1 MTARGLLQNE
11 TVLPYGEDF
20 TEGGSVCF
28 SKALMAGLDKDRN
41 AFSVYSEYL
50 DLFLLA
56 EQDSRVSSLQ
66 ARPYLREKIRAQ
78 LFHRQHPDREP
89 QLFSFFSP
97 PCLARLSKQLNLE
110 LVFYRMVSGTLTPY
124 CDFRL
129 ASGETGHS
137 KPPTLGILFGCG
149 RNQRDRFLCFED
161 VNHLDHDFNL
171 QVLQNKPLFVASPSS
186 PILWTS
192 PFTTQTRH
200 SVLGSVETVLLSGG
214 IIPEVANPLEPLPG
228 IVHPWEL
235 VEDDGTLT
243 GSLWKRWNKEVLVV
257 TFTQDSFGGKDR
269 MRGHSKPLACT
280 RCKFSVLSYISP
292 PTTTGALPQSVAE
305 MHNLSTA
312 PVVCLWPSGV
322 CSLLSSSFAQE
333 VRRSFLQTAGTGERL
348 ANSKLRGF
356 VPPSK
361 ARVADRL
368 AKLAAKKNARA
379 RKIDETRK
387 WCECETC
394 SKSTE
399 YDQNMSKAGPER
411 LITTDYTL
419 QQLLQM
425 LGLWKD
431 GSTETLL
438 DRVCELSVAS
448 MDIESRTVK
457 LDLAAPGPG
466 PNIRYGEID
475 VAALENH
482 ARFVQ
487 VPVMMAHMDGISAGQ
502 ERNPEGIFT
511 VADDSE
517 EAIRSMM
524 KAYLEWILK
533 SQRACAK
540 AKAELLAPFLDI
552 TRQYKEAFMSYC
564 QDWHQKVLLQ
574 FEDEE
579 NTLRQR
585 TSQSPPESA
594 VRPPKR
600 PAETT
605 TAWNWDDFILPTAPS
620 TSAAPTAIKHARQED
635 FFIQQH
641 AWMEESSQDN
651 TEDYQDETEDSGE
664 SSADTGREMLYK
676 TSMRNLVSARPRCF
690 FKPAHFALVDANKLP
705 KEGTRSKKERDFFQ
719 LAVRAWTHTIPGRL
733 EKLLLRLIEDYSIF
747 SFYG

>member
-1 MTARGLLQNE
+1 
-11 TVLPYGEDF
+11 
-20 TEGGSVCF
+20 
-28 SKALMAGLDKDRN
+28 MAGLDKDRN
-41 AFSVYSEYL
+41 AFSVYSQYL

-97 PCLARLSKQLNLE
+97 PCLARLSQQLNLE

-280 RCKFSVLSYISP
+280 RCKFSVLSYISR

-411 LITTDYTL
+411 LVTTDYTL

-425 LGLWKD
+425 MGLWKEE
-431 GSTETLL
+431 STKALL

-448 MDIESRTVK
+448 MDIESRTVR
-457 LDLAAPGPG
+457 LDLATPGPG
-466 PNIRYGEID
+466 SKVRYGEID

-482 ARFVQ
+482 PRFVQ
-487 VPVMMAHMDGISAGQ
+487 VPVMMAHMDGISAKR

-524 KAYLEWILK
+524 KCYLEWILQ
-533 SQRACAK
+533 SQRECSQ
-540 AKAELLAPFLDI
+540 AKAELLAPFLNI
-552 TRQYKEAFMSYC
+552 ARQYKEAYTSYC

-579 NTLRQR
+579 DALRRQTTQPQR
-585 TSQSPPESA
+585 SVEPPAS
-594 VRPPKR
+594 
-600 PAETT
+600 
-605 TAWNWDDFILPTAPS
+605 WNWDDFVLPQGNSPSAS
-620 TSAAPTAIKHARQED
+620 TSSAQAKRPRVEEPALER
-635 FFIQQH
+635 
-641 AWMEESSQDN
+641 AWEESLSADNWEDQNQDSDSSS
-651 TEDYQDETEDSGE
+651 TDSGQ
-664 SSADTGREMLYK
+664 EMLYK
-676 TSMRNLVSARPRCF
+676 ASMKNLVSARPRCF

-705 KEGTRSKKERDFFQ
+705 KGGRRSKKERDFFQ
-719 LAVRAWTHTIPGRL
+719 LAIRAWSHTIPGRL
-733 EKLLLRLIEDYSIF
+733 EKLLLRLVEDYSIF
-747 SFYG
+747 SFHG

>member
-41 AFSVYSEYL
+41 AFSVYSQYL

-97 PCLARLSKQLNLE
+97 PCLARLSQQLNLE

-280 RCKFSVLSYISP
+280 RCKFSVLSYISR

-411 LITTDYTL
+411 LVTTDYTL

-425 LGLWKD
+425 MGLWKEE
-431 GSTETLL
+431 STKALL

-448 MDIESRTVK
+448 MDIESRTVR
-457 LDLAAPGPG
+457 LDLATPGPG
-466 PNIRYGEID
+466 SKVRYGEID

-482 ARFVQ
+482 PRFVQ
-487 VPVMMAHMDGISAGQ
+487 VPVMMAHMDGISAKR

-524 KAYLEWILK
+524 KCYLEWILQ
-533 SQRACAK
+533 SQRECSQ
-540 AKAELLAPFLDI
+540 AKAELLAPFLNI
-552 TRQYKEAFMSYC
+552 ARQYKEAYTSYC

-579 NTLRQR
+579 DALRRQTTQPQR
-585 TSQSPPESA
+585 SVEPPAS
-594 VRPPKR
+594 
-600 PAETT
+600 
-605 TAWNWDDFILPTAPS
+605 WNWDDFVLPQGNSPSAS
-620 TSAAPTAIKHARQED
+620 TSSAQAKRPRVEEPALER
-635 FFIQQH
+635 
-641 AWMEESSQDN
+641 AWEESLSADNWEDQNQDSDSSS
-651 TEDYQDETEDSGE
+651 TDSGQ
-664 SSADTGREMLYK
+664 EMLYK
-676 TSMRNLVSARPRCF
+676 ASMKNLVSARPRCF

-705 KEGTRSKKERDFFQ
+705 KGGRRSKKERDFFQ
-719 LAVRAWTHTIPGRL
+719 LAIRAWSHTIPGRL
-733 EKLLLRLIEDYSIF
+733 EKLLLRLVEDYSIF
-747 SFYG
+747 SFHG